1 MVKAGGLRGL
11 CVDSRGTV
19 HVCQTWA
26 NEEQVLRLREDHA
39 IYMTLD
45 GRINVAGLNNGN
57 LNYIAESFHKVT
69 KDTGLDSQK
78 GDL

>member
-1 MVKAGGLRGL
+1 MYGYTGL
-11 CVDSRGTV
+11 
-19 HVCQTWA
+19 
-26 NEEQVLRLREDHA
+26 NEEQVIRLREDHA

-57 LNYIAESFHKVT
+57 LTHIADSFHKVT
-69 KDTGLDSQK
+69 KTTGLNSQK